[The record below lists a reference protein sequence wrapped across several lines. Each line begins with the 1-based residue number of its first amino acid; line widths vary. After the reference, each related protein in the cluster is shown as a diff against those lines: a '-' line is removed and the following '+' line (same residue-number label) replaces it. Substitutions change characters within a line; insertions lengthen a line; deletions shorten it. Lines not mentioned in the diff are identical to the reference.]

1 VYWQVASIT
10 RLEKDMPYKC
20 PECGANLSDETNCQ
34 TIFDSFLVL
43 EYTQPDYGAVHL
55 FTVGC
60 YFIQHGYYSREA
72 LIWIEH
78 LLRDSVKVGL
88 PSRYM
93 LEQMGKATFGY
104 DRTWK
109 ILLQPVDPPQQKIS
123 WSMTI
128 ADVASNYHDAGSYC
142 DLVRMWAHTTFY
154 EMRPLLPR
162 L

>member
-1 VYWQVASIT
+1 
-10 RLEKDMPYKC
+10 MPYQC
-20 PECGANLSDETNCQ
+20 PECGAMHSNEISCQ
-34 TIFDSFLVL
+34 TIFDSFLFL
-43 EYTQPDYGAVHL
+43 EYTNPDYGAVHL

-60 YFIQHGYYSREA
+60 YFIQHGFYSQEA

-78 LLRDSVKVGL
+78 TLRNSLKVGI

-93 LEQMGKATFGY
+93 LQQMGKVA
-104 DRTWK
+104 DSQSRTWK
-109 ILLQPVDPPQQKIS
+109 VLRQPNTPQQPRIS

-128 ADVASNYHDAGSYC
+128 ADVASNYHDASTYC

-154 EMRPLLPR
+154 EMRPLLPP

>member
-1 VYWQVASIT
+1 
-10 RLEKDMPYKC
+10 MPYQC
-20 PECGANLSDETNCQ
+20 PECGAILTDENSCQ
-34 TIFDSFLVL
+34 TMFDSMLFL
-43 EYTQPDYGAVHL
+43 EYTKPDYGAVHL

-60 YFIQHGYYSREA
+60 YFIQHGLYSQEA

-93 LEQMGKATFGY
+93 LQQMGKATLDY
-104 DRTWK
+104 SRTWK
-109 ILLQPVDPPQQKIS
+109 VLHQPSEPAQPKIT

-128 ADVASNYHDAGSYC
+128 ADVATSYHDAASYC

-154 EMRPLLPR
+154 EMQPLLPR

>member
-1 VYWQVASIT
+1 
-10 RLEKDMPYKC
+10 MYKC
-20 PECGANLSDETNCQ
+20 VECGATLSDETSCQ
-34 TIFDSFLVL
+34 TIFDSLLFL
-43 EYTQPDYGAVHL
+43 EYSRPDYGAVHL

-60 YFIQHGYYSREA
+60 YFIQHRFYSQEA

-93 LEQMGKATFGY
+93 LQQLGKATNTR

-109 ILLQPVDPPQQKIS
+109 VLHQPDAPPQPKIA

-128 ADVASNYHDAGSYC
+128 ADVASSYHDAASYC

-154 EMRPLLPR
+154 EMQPLLPK